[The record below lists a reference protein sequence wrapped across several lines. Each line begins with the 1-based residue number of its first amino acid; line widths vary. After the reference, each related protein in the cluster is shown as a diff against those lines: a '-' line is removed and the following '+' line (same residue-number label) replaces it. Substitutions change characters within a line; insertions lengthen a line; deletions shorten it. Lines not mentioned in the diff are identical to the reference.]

1 MKKATYRTECNN
13 DGTVK
18 TLQLSHKSSFIVA
31 QALLQSKYW
40 TATRECLFHNQWTS
54 IQLNKQLF
62 RIANLYTNQATWN
75 TAATPIRVQW
85 TTLTNKTL
93 ERIYIYEYTLQTTVF
108 LQVSIMDDHLFLYRR
123 QFFFFQRSKQTSR
136 LGRLQHTV
144 HRRSHSSAFSKPT
157 RGLLVDLFKPSQH
170 NGSYC
175 NLVSGTC
182 HPAPASK
189 HKIQKKHEHLLSTP
203 HLTQL
208 QHRHLQFH
216 LVNPI
221 CSKSGLYCAICAKV
235 LLSNT
240 LLCIIASA
248 LIQYHVYQVIKTT
261 TLLQTSFFVAFYATA

>member
-1 MKKATYRTECNN
+1 MTICFFIE
-13 DGTVK
+13 D
-18 TLQLSHKSSFIVA
+18 SF
-31 QALLQSKYW
+31 
-40 TATRECLFHNQWTS
+40 C
-54 IQLNKQLF
+54 
-62 RIANLYTNQATWN
+62 
-75 TAATPIRVQW
+75 
-85 TTLTNKTL
+85 
-93 ERIYIYEYTLQTTVF
+93 
-108 LQVSIMDDHLFLYRR
+108 
-123 QFFFFQRSKQTSR
+123 FQRSKQTSR

-203 HLTQL
+203 HLIQL

-240 LLCIIASA
+240 LLCVITSA

-261 TLLQTSFFVAFYATA
+261 LLQTSVFCGFLCNSLTLKACSISLPCSRQVLLWSAHVLYCSDYFDPFCALMSDMGKSIQK